1 MTTSASSVAE
11 GSSEIGSIALSMP
24 EDKRRSSFNHQIFIT
39 LVKKEITLTVRR
51 ITPIKRKLVF
61 VLASMIPEASAEIGS
76 VASAMPESTD
86 KTNFSQQRFIA
97 AAEKEI
103 TLTVWK
109 ITPIRRSFIFGITGV
124 LLTYTLMFCTLNP
137 AGKK

>member
-1 MTTSASSVAE
+1 MERFSTCYLYFTSFTLFIFMT
-11 GSSEIGSIALSMP
+11 
-24 EDKRRSSFNHQIFIT
+24 
-39 LVKKEITLTVRR
+39 
-51 ITPIKRKLVF
+51 

-76 VASAMPESTD
+76 IASAMPESTD
-86 KTNFSQQRFIA
+86 KTTFSQQRFIA

-103 TLTVWK
+103 TLTVWR
-109 ITPIRRSFIFGITGV
+109 ITPIRRSSIFGITGV